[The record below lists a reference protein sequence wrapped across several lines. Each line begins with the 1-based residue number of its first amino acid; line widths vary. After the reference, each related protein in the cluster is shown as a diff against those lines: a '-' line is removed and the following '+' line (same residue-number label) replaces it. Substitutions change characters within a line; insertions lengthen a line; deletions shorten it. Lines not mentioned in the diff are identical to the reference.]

1 MTTALWHVT
10 LTLAGDELAPGE
22 VLAALERLSAER
34 PFFLSGRY
42 GAGRAELRY
51 WEEAPNCSDACAMA
65 LRMWFDHRES
75 AMLPPWQVVALEV
88 VDRDEYQRRDGATL
102 AAAGGWQLFDE

>member
-1 MTTALWHVT
+1 MTAGLWYVT
-10 LTLAGDELAPGE
+10 LTLAGDKQAPTD
-22 VLAALERLSAER
+22 VLAALDRLAAER
-34 PFFLSGRY
+34 PFFLAGRY
-42 GAGRAELRY
+42 GAERAELRY
-51 WEEAPNCSDACAMA
+51 WEEAPDCSDACAMA

-88 VDRDEYQRRDGATL
+88 VAREEHLRRDGASL